1 MRWIRFTALLVA
13 LFVVGCSS
21 AVVGRV
27 GEKEITRADIDKRMA
42 IFKLFSPDFDAG
54 AVDKADIV
62 DQLLDEQ
69 IVALEADAKKIKL
82 EDDDIETAMEELE
95 TALETQ
101 FGDEKKVAS
110 ALRKFG
116 LTKDDLKEVIIN
128 SLITQQLFNQV
139 IADVEVTP
147 EEVEGYYQ
155 DHPDKFQLPEQ
166 IKASHILVDEEELA
180 HELRGRIEEGEDFAQ
195 LAKQFS
201 TDPGSGENGGD
212 LGYFS
217 PGQMVPEFDQ
227 AAFATAEGDISP
239 VTKTDFGYHII
250 KVEDKKPPTTLEL
263 EEVESFLTAEL
274 KNQKCTEKF
283 ETYFQEAKNKHQPDN
298 KLALKETD

>member
-195 LAKQFS
+195 LAKEFS

-227 AAFATAEGDISP
+227 AAFSTAEGDISP